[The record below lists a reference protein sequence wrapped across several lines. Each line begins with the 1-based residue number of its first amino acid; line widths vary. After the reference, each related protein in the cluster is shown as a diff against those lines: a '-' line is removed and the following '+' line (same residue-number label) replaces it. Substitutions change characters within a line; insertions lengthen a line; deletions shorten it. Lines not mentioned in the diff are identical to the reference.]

1 MPLTKIGKVSLR
13 NQGGF
18 VTRIMISYLDDDGEK
33 KVTGDCSG
41 DIPLGQERTVDPG
54 NCGVPDGSN
63 IALYAFVVWGTDN
76 EAKRHFE
83 YEKGNLS
90 AKAMELLM
98 ELVELGAL
106 KLTAAG

>member
-83 YEKGNLS
+83 YEKGNPQTARYTISGTTLGN
-90 AKAMELLM
+90 
-98 ELVELGAL
+98 ELG
-106 KLTAAG
+106 LTDVS